1 MRKKIDQKIGPRVVH
16 YFRNVDLA
24 SKSRPEFIPEAFPLN
39 CEYADDQWSAGFLL
53 RAAVRFQ
60 HIWATYGVRE
70 GHRTII
76 SPQPAV
82 CFSDFNLADLIAVRD
97 GFSPR
102 SESATQYALTFPLKV
117 AQKGG
122 IQPVVGRDAGHSGS
136 PTGGSEP
143 EWRWLHTGNYKR
155 RIERIESSG
164 WEGNTIP
171 GLKLSQKKWAGIGV
185 VVPDMASAR
194 ALQYDILS
202 LIDRQIISTTHFDH
216 ILVCDKLPDSLEG
229 LSENEVNSAFASACY
244 DFKSCLNVGILSQLI
259 LPFDFGS
266 RVLLHDGPVRREPVV
281 ERGGCWLWFEGN
293 THEYVR
299 ALVMAGRV
307 KVNKHGRY
315 LASLDELENLKELRL
330 RQDAALKLGLELYKD
345 FGIRSSYFSVLN
357 SQSFDDVPSFSGDL
371 CETGYYVVDTNV
383 SDKICAV
390 GE

>member
-1 MRKKIDQKIGPRVVH
+1 M
-16 YFRNVDLA
+16 
-24 SKSRPEFIPEAFPLN
+24 
-39 CEYADDQWSAGFLL
+39 
-53 RAAVRFQ
+53 RFQ

-70 GHRTII
+70 GHRTIN

-82 CFSDFNLADLIAVRD
+82 CFSDFHLADLIAVRD

-102 SESATQYALTFPLKV
+102 SESTTQYALTFPLKV

-136 PTGGSEP
+136 PAGGSEP

-155 RIERIESSG
+155 RIERIQSSG
-164 WEGNTIP
+164 WEDNTIP

-194 ALQYDILS
+194 SLQYDILS

-229 LSENEVNSAFASACY
+229 LSENDVNSAFANACY
-244 DFKSCLNVGILSQLI
+244 DFKSCFKVGILASLI
-259 LPFDFGS
+259 FPFDFGA
-266 RVLLHDGPVRREPVV
+266 RVLLHDGPVRRAPVL

-315 LASLDELENLKELRL
+315 LASLNELENLKELRV
-330 RQDAALKLGLELYKD
+330 REDVALKLGFELYKD

-371 CETGYYVVDTNV
+371 CGTGYYIVDTNV
-383 SDKICAV
+383 PDKICAV
-390 GE
+390 GEQFGEE